1 MKAEILFH
9 TSSTPKV
16 FEDVYAI
23 YTKDVLLCVHLMT
36 GLIVKY
42 PLMNVFSVSHMH
54 GEHMGTTFKPEGLVT
69 NWPTTVPYVP
79 KMKDNSPPRFEP
91 ALLDSMH
98 DPLSV
103 RVEKIKGSNA
113 THVELITKEGFTPSF
128 GWLKNE
134 IKDIE
139 TWVFNECG
147 GGLYHFVVVD
157 SSGGKMEWY
166 TTYDTK
172 LYPERVHPSLRK

>member
-23 YTKDVLLCVHLMT
+23 YTKDALLCVHLMT

-42 PLMNVFSVSHMH
+42 PLMNVFSISHMH
-54 GEHMGTTFKPEGLVT
+54 GEHLGSTFKPNGLAPD
-69 NWPTTVPYVP
+69 WPIAVPYT
-79 KMKDNSPPRFEP
+79 NSPPRFEP
-91 ALLDSMH
+91 AVLDTMH

-103 RVEKIKGSNA
+103 RVEKIKGSSA
-113 THVELITKEGFTPSF
+113 TRVELPAKDGCVASGF
-128 GWLKNE
+128 GWLKDE
-134 IKDIE
+134 IEGIE
-139 TWVFNECG
+139 TWLFTTLG

-157 SSGGKMEWY
+157 SVGEKMEWY

-172 LYPERVHPSLRK
+172 LYPERVPPKEK